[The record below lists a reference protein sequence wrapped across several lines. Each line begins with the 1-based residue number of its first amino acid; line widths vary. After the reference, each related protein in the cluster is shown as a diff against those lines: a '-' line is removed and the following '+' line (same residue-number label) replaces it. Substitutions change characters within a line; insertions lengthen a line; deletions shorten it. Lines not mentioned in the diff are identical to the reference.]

1 MSKNLVIV
9 ESPAKAKTIT
19 KFLGGDFLVKSS
31 FGHIR
36 DLPKK
41 GMSVDIANNF
51 TPSYEI
57 SSDKKKVVA
66 ELRKAAKEADVIWLA
81 SDEDREGEAIAWHLA
96 EVLKLDPKKTK
107 RIVFHEI
114 TEPAIKA
121 AVGNPRTI
129 DVALVDAQQARRIL
143 DRIVGYELSPV
154 LWKKV
159 RTGLSA
165 GRVQSVAVR
174 LIVER
179 EREIE
184 DFQAKVTFKV
194 TALFTLSDGTELKAE
209 CPTKFETE
217 EKAVKLLEA
226 LRDEQATISDV
237 KKTPGT
243 RSPSAPFTTS
253 TLQQEASRRL
263 GYSPKQTMMLAQR
276 LYENGHITYMRTDS
290 VNLSK
295 LAIGSMGEYIKSQYG
310 NEYHQVRTFTTKSAG
325 AQEAHEAI
333 RPTTPSRREAG
344 DDTQQQKL
352 YDLIW
357 KRAVSSQMS
366 PAKVEKTTITIG
378 LEKDKDILEA
388 KGEIVTFAGFL
399 KVWAENKTGEEGLLP
414 EVKKG
419 DELGLINALA
429 EQTFS
434 RPPARYAEATLVRQ
448 LEEMGIGRPSTY
460 APTISTIQDRGYV
473 EKADVEG
480 KEREVVRIY
489 LNEQTM
495 PANDGSQNSEAVG
508 DPKREGSLARS
519 SASTW
524 EGTLEGPTSAVARA
538 SAPLQAEQGK
548 HELTT
553 GSSWDPRATQ
563 VEDEAQGVATTKSNL
578 SPHITRVQK
587 LETTATDRNK
597 LIPTSTGS
605 VVTDFLTK
613 NFSDIV
619 NYDFTKDVEAEFD
632 QIAEGKIAWQKML
645 ERFYG
650 PFHVS
655 VEKSADVSRAE
666 AAQARLLGNDPKTGK
681 PITARFGRFGPMVQI
696 GDVEDE
702 EKPRFA
708 GITNGKTV
716 DNITLE
722 EALKL
727 FDLPRNLGK
736 DEQGNDILANIGRF
750 GPYVKIGNSYVSI
763 RGHDPYTIEL
773 ETALELIRE
782 DAAKKAARNIKE
794 FEGTDIKVLN
804 GRYGPYITDGKKNA
818 RIPKDVEPA
827 SLSLDDAKALL
838 EKAPAGKKRPVR
850 RAKK

>member
-9 ESPAKAKTIT
+9 ESPAKAKTIA
-19 KFLGGDFLVKSS
+19 KFLGKDFIVKSS

-41 GMSVDIANNF
+41 GMSVDIENNF
-51 TPSYEI
+51 TPSYEV

-66 ELRKAAKEADVIWLA
+66 ELKKAAKEAEVIWLA
-81 SDEDREGEAIAWHLA
+81 SDQDREGEAIAWHLA
-96 EVLKLDPKKTK
+96 EVLKLDPKKTN

-114 TEPAIKA
+114 TEPAVKA
-121 AVGNPRTI
+121 AIQAPGTI
-129 DVALVDAQQARRIL
+129 DIALVDAQQARRIL

-179 EREIE
+179 ERDIE
-184 DFQAKVTFKV
+184 EFQTTATFKV
-194 TALFTLSDGTELKAE
+194 TAQFTLEDGTELKAE

-217 EKAVKLLEA
+217 EAATKLIEA
-226 LRDEQATISDV
+226 LRDETATIKDV

-243 RSPSAPFTTS
+243 RSPGAPFTTS

-290 VNLSK
+290 LNLSK
-295 LAIGSMGEYIKSQYG
+295 LAIGAMAGYIENTYG
-310 NEYHQVRTFTTKSAG
+310 KEYHQFRTFTTKSAG

-333 RPTTPSRREAG
+333 RPTHVERRDAG
-344 DDTQQQKL
+344 DDAQQKKL

-357 KRAVSSQMS
+357 KRTVSSQMA

-378 LEKDKDILEA
+378 LEKNTQVLEA

-414 EVKKG
+414 EVNKG
-419 DELGLINALA
+419 DILKLISALA

-434 RPPARYAEATLVRQ
+434 RPPARFTEATLVRQ

-473 EKADVEG
+473 EKTEVEG
-480 KEREVVRIY
+480 KERNVIRVTLDAGQIER
-489 LNEQTM
+489 T
-495 PANDGSQNSEAVG
+495 EAT
-508 DPKREGSLARS
+508 EM
-519 SASTW
+519 T
-524 EGTLEGPTSAVARA
+524 
-538 SAPLQAEQGK
+538 AP
-548 HELTT
+548 
-553 GSSWDPRATQ
+553 
-563 VEDEAQGVATTKSNL
+563 
-578 SPHITRVQK
+578 
-587 LETTATDRNK
+587 DRNK
-597 LIPTSTGS
+597 LIPTSTGK
-605 VVTDFLTK
+605 VVTDFLSK
-613 NFSDIV
+613 HFADIV
-619 NYDFTKDVEAEFD
+619 SYDFTKDVEEEFD
-632 QIAEGKIAWQKML
+632 DIADGKITWQKML
-645 ERFYG
+645 AKFYG
-650 PFHVS
+650 PFHTT
-655 VEKSADVSRAE
+655 VEKAADVSRAE

-681 PITARFGRFGPMVQI
+681 PVSARFGRFGPMVQI
-696 GDVEDE
+696 GNVEDE
-702 EKPRFA
+702 EKPKFA

-722 EALKL
+722 EALVL
-727 FDLPRNLGK
+727 FNLPRNLGQDDK
-736 DEQGNDILANIGRF
+736 GNDILANIGRF
-750 GPYVKIGNSYVSI
+750 GPYVKIGSSYVSI
-763 RGHDPYTIEL
+763 KGHDPYSIEL
-773 ETALELIRE
+773 ETALELIKE

-818 RIPKDVEPA
+818 KIPKDVEPA
-827 SLSLDDAKALL
+827 DVTLEQATELL
-838 EKAPAGKKRPVR
+838 EKAPAATRGRRKPTKK
-850 RAKK
+850 K

>member
-9 ESPAKAKTIT
+9 ESPAKAKTIA
-19 KFLGGDFLVKSS
+19 KFLGHDFIVKSS

-41 GMSVDIANNF
+41 GMSVDIDNNF
-51 TPSYEI
+51 TPVYEV
-57 SSDKKKVVA
+57 SSDKKKVVT
-66 ELRKAAKEADVIWLA
+66 ELKKAAKEADTVWLA

-96 EVLKLDPKKTK
+96 EVLKLDPKRTK

-121 AVGNPRTI
+121 AVQSPRSI
-129 DVALVDAQQARRIL
+129 DSALVDAQQARRIL

-184 DFQAKVTFKV
+184 AFQTTATFKV
-194 TALFTLSDGTELKAE
+194 TAHFTLKDGTELKAE
-209 CPTKFETE
+209 CPTKFKTE
-217 EKAVKLLEA
+217 PEAVKLLEA
-226 LRDEQATISDV
+226 LRDETATITDV

-290 VNLSK
+290 VNISK
-295 LAIGSMGEYIKSQYG
+295 LALGSMGNYIEKEYGK
-310 NEYHQVRTFTTKSAG
+310 EYHQVRTFTTKSAG

-333 RPTTPSRREAG
+333 RPTHVGRRDAG
-344 DDTQQQKL
+344 ADAQQKKL

-357 KRAVSSQMS
+357 KRALSSQMA
-366 PAKVEKTTITIG
+366 PAQVEKTTITIG
-378 LEKDKDILEA
+378 LKKNKEVLEA
-388 KGEIVTFAGFL
+388 KGEIVTFPGFL

-414 EVKKG
+414 EVAKG
-419 DELGLINALA
+419 DELKLINALA

-434 RPPARYAEATLVRQ
+434 RPPARYTEATLVRQ

-460 APTISTIQDRGYV
+460 APTISTVQDRGYV

-480 KEREVVRIY
+480 KERAVVRIY
-489 LNEQTM
+489 LGSLPAKEQ
-495 PANDGSQNSEAVG
+495 SQDSEAVSG
-508 DPKREGSLARS
+508 AEGGQAPQD
-519 SASTW
+519 SA
-524 EGTLEGPTSAVARA
+524 EHDGEVAL
-538 SAPLQAEQGK
+538 S
-548 HELTT
+548 
-553 GSSWDPRATQ
+553 
-563 VEDEAQGVATTKSNL
+563 DEARGIPKTEEL
-578 SPHITRVQK
+578 SPDITRVQK
-587 LETTATDRNK
+587 TELTAPDRNK
-597 LIPTSTGS
+597 LIPTSTGK
-605 VVTDFLTK
+605 VVTDFLAK
-613 NFSDIV
+613 HFADIV
-619 NYDFTKDVEAEFD
+619 NYDFTKDVEEEFD
-632 QIAEGKIAWQKML
+632 HIADGKLAWQKML
-645 ERFYG
+645 AEFYG
-650 PFHVS
+650 PFHAT

-666 AAQARLLGNDPKTGK
+666 AAQARLLGNDPKTGR
-681 PITARFGRFGPMVQI
+681 PVSARFGRFGPMVQI
-696 GDVEDE
+696 GNADDE
-702 EKPRFA
+702 EKPQFA
-708 GITNGKTV
+708 GISNGKTV
-716 DNITLE
+716 DTITLQ

-727 FDLPRNLGK
+727 FELPRNLGR

-750 GPYVKIGNSYVSI
+750 GPYVKVGSSYVSI
-763 RGHDPYTIEL
+763 KGHDPYTIEL
-773 ETALELIRE
+773 ATALQLIKE

-794 FEGTDIKVLN
+794 FEGTSIKVLN

-818 RIPKDVEPA
+818 KIPKDTEPA
-827 SLSLDDAKALL
+827 DVTLEQAKELLD
-838 EKAPAGKKRPVR
+838 KAPTSARGRRK
-850 RAKK
+850 RAK